1 MARNRKVFEEA
12 TQAGANAAWDKNWD
26 QAIAAYQRALAEFPD
41 DVGVLTGLGLAY
53 TGKGQLEA
61 ALESYQLANELAPG
75 DPVLH
80 ERMGK
85 IQEQLGHRKEA
96 AEAYLASADC
106 YVSEEQAPQLA
117 SERWQDAIRA
127 HPDCLKAHTQLLQYH
142 HRHGHIREAVNECL
156 ALARIYQ
163 AQGQREYAIQICQY
177 ALKLAP
183 HDPDVLAALDDPRYS
198 AQVAATPD
206 EVPQE
211 RAESLAVVA
220 EPVSPNILD
229 FPVTPT
235 AEAVGKR
242 GSPVEIARQ
251 KALADLAESFFEE
264 EEMAAGSATSRLNKA
279 ELDALISRA
288 IDFQTRGKTKEAIA
302 AYERVV
308 RAEAHKHK
316 SAVHFNLGLLYQEE
330 TRFDAAI
337 SQFERTVPEADYA
350 LGSYFA
356 LGECYRAQ
364 GRIGKALE
372 QFIEVLKTVDVTA
385 VQRGQADDLVQ
396 LYKNLV
402 SRYTDKGEREQAL
415 EFTSSL
421 VDFLSQ
427 RDWEQK
433 VIEARRSLDAL
444 AQEGPVLSL
453 AEMLAIP
460 ESERVLESI
469 SLAQEYANR
478 DMPYAALEECYYA
491 LAFAPTYLPIH
502 QQLAHVLVALD
513 KVNEAVTKF
522 VVIADTYRM
531 RNNTRAAMAMYQYA
545 LKLAPMDTGVRAKL
559 IDLLT
564 SQGEVDRALEH
575 YLDMADSYYQMAQM
589 DQAQETYQEALELA
603 RRGSTGRKW
612 ETRILHRIGDIYMQ
626 RVDWKRAIGIYEQ
639 IRKLAPNDE
648 RAHLTLMDLYY
659 RLNRPEQ
666 ATVELDSLLEI
677 HLESGDTQRVFDIL
691 EDAVRERPD
700 EIPLRT
706 RLAQVHLD
714 AGNAEQALEHLDKLG
729 DLQLEAGRLEDA
741 KATIRAI
748 IALQPPNV
756 AAYQQLL
763 DQIGERGSN

>member
-12 TQAGANAAWDKNWD
+12 MQAGANAAWAKNWD
-26 QAIAAYQRALAEFPD
+26 QAIAAYQRALDEIPD
-41 DVGVLTGLGLAY
+41 DVGVLTDLGFAY

-61 ALESYQLANELAPG
+61 ALESYQLASEIAPD
-75 DPVLH
+75 DPVLY
-80 ERMGK
+80 ERIGK
-85 IQEQLGHRKEA
+85 IREQLGHRKEA
-96 AEAYLASADC
+96 AEAYLASADR
-106 YVSEEQAPQLA
+106 YISEQQAPQLA
-117 SERWQDAIRA
+117 LQRWQDAIQA
-127 HPDCLKAHTQLLQYH
+127 YPNCLKAHAQLLQYH
-142 HRHGHIREAVNECL
+142 HRHGHTRETVNECL

-163 AQGQREYAIQICQY
+163 AQGQKGHAVQICQY

-183 HDPDVLAALDDPRYS
+183 HDPDVLAALEDLRS
-198 AQVAATPD
+198 GAQVAATPD
-206 EVPQE
+206 GIPQE
-211 RAESLAVVA
+211 RTESLAVA
-220 EPVSPNILD
+220 ARSDSPDMLD
-229 FPVTPT
+229 FPVIPT
-235 AEAVGKR
+235 AEVAKKR
-242 GSPVEIARQ
+242 GSPVEITRQ

-264 EEMAAGSATSRLNKA
+264 EEVAAGSATSRLSKA

-302 AYERVV
+302 TYKRIIQ
-308 RAEAHKHK
+308 AEVHEQK
-316 SAVHFNLGLLYQEE
+316 SALHFNLGLLYQEE
-330 TRFDAAI
+330 MRFDAAI
-337 SQFERTVPEADYA
+337 SQFEHAASEAEYA
-350 LGSYFA
+350 LGSHFA

-364 GRIGKALE
+364 GRIEKALE
-372 QFIEVLKTVDVTA
+372 QFIKVLKTVDLAA
-385 VQRGQADDLVQ
+385 VQREQADDLVQ

-402 SRYTDKGEREQAL
+402 GSYTGQGDDEQAL
-415 EFTSSL
+415 QFTNSL

-427 RDWEQK
+427 KDWEQK
-433 VIEARRSLDAL
+433 VVEARRRLDAL

-460 ESERVLESI
+460 KSEQVLESI

-491 LAFAPTYLPIH
+491 LALAPTYLPIH

-513 KVNEAVTKF
+513 KVNEAVNKS
-522 VVIADTYRM
+522 VVIADTYWM
-531 RNNTRAAMAMYQYA
+531 RDNTRSAITMYQYA
-545 LKLAPMDTGVRAKL
+545 LKLAPMATRVRAKL
-559 IDLLT
+559 IDLLI
-564 SQGEVDRALEH
+564 SQGKVDKALEH
-575 YLDMADSYYQMAQM
+575 YLDMADSYYHMAQM

-603 RRGSTGRKW
+603 RRGSPERKW
-612 ETRILHRIGDIYMQ
+612 AVRILHKIGDIYMQ

-639 IRKLAPNDE
+639 IRKAAPNDE
-648 RAHLTLMDLYY
+648 RARLTLMDLYY
-659 RLNRPEQ
+659 RFNRPEQ
-666 ATVELDSLLEI
+666 ATAELDGLLEI
-677 HLESGDTQRVFDIL
+677 YLENGKTQHVFDIL
-691 EDAVRERPD
+691 EDAVREKPN

-729 DLQLEAGRLEDA
+729 DLQLEAGRFEDA